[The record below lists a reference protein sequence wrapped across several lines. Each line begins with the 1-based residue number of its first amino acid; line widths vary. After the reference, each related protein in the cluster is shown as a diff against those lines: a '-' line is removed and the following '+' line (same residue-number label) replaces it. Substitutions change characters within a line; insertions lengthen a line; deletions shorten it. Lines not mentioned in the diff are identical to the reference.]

1 MSEISQKLNRASS
14 GVKLLRKLRPAERP
28 VDARSISLFRLAEA
42 CNNDCPMCSNS
53 GRPEAWFT
61 KKEALIERV
70 AFLHAQGFRR
80 VVLTGGEPTIH
91 PGFWEV
97 VSALN
102 AHEMTWDVNTHG
114 RSFSDPAFTTR
125 AVDEGLERAIV
136 SLHSHDVATSCLIF
150 GVKEAAHH
158 ESVLG
163 IERLLK
169 AGVWMM
175 LNCVVTTHNAPHLT
189 DYLRWCVKRFGTGYV
204 MKLAFPSTTG
214 KGGEWEG
221 LSLRYT
227 EVIDEVM
234 AMREAAGELG
244 IRLVF
249 ESFPSCVLRDPT
261 NRNISRSGFGET
273 HYLDDISGDQVYPI
287 DHIEAALSAYPESCQ
302 RCRAIKTCPGVS
314 EGYLMRFGA
323 SEFVPL

>member
-1 MSEISQKLNRASS
+1 M
-14 GVKLLRKLRPAERP
+14 RKLRPAERE
-28 VDARSISLFRLAEA
+28 VDARSVSLFRLAEA
-42 CNNDCPMCSNS
+42 CNNACPMCSNS

-61 KKEALIERV
+61 KTEGLLTRV
-70 AFLHAQGFRR
+70 GFLASQGFKR

-97 VSALN
+97 VDALN

-114 RSFSDPAFTTR
+114 RSFSDPAFTAR
-125 AVDEGLERAIV
+125 ALDEGLKRAIV
-136 SLHSHDVATSCLIF
+136 SLHSHDVTTSCEIF

-158 ESVLG
+158 ETVEG
-163 IERLLK
+163 IAQLLD
-169 AGVWMM
+169 AGVWTM
-175 LNCVVTTHNAPHLT
+175 LNCVVTTHNAGHLS
-189 DYLRWCVKRFGTGYV
+189 DYLRWCVTRFGTGYV

-221 LSLRYT
+221 LNLRYT
-227 EVIDEVM
+227 DVIDEVL
-234 AMREAAGELG
+234 AMREAAQELG
-244 IRLVF
+244 LPLVF
-249 ESFPSCVLRDPT
+249 ESFPSCVLQDKR
-261 NRNISRSGFGET
+261 NRNVSRSGFGET
-273 HYLDDISGDQVYPI
+273 HYLDDVTGDRVYPI

-314 EGYLMRFGA
+314 EGYLLTHGA